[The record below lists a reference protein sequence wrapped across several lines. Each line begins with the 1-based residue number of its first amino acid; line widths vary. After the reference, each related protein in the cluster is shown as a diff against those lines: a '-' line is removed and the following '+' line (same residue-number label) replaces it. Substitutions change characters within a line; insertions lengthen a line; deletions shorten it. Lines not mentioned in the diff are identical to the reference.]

1 MINDKNILKSIHH
14 HLHNEILNNFFFFK
28 SPLFK
33 MLTNKITIIVMLS
46 FNIFHIHFLFQKKKN
61 VPYSFI
67 ICNSLYIYK
76 IYANFFFFFK
86 NER

>member
-1 MINDKNILKSIHH
+1 MKFLTI
-14 HLHNEILNNFFFFK
+14 FFFFK

-61 VPYSFI
+61 VPYSLI
-67 ICNSLYIYK
+67 ICNSLYIYIK
-76 IYANFFFFFK
+76 FMLTFFFFLK